1 MAKSQAVN
9 LPGDAK
15 LAHKNS
21 EPTDQI
27 EAELKRAMTEHFAL
41 TFIVKNRA
49 GDIWSTTISS
59 SSLVSDLEDQVREE
73 AQLPPDSIVRLI
85 HQGKILDSERT
96 VASYN
101 LPDGSVLY
109 FSVGKRPPE
118 PVKAAARVQ
127 PEDFKSRLIK
137 QVAEMIKTNPEA
149 YIDMLKMNPAFQ
161 DTLER
166 NPVLQHALNDS
177 ELLQQQVDLASEIS
191 TDAVA
196 RNLDSMLAHV
206 EALPGGFRAL
216 TRTVNEIQDPL
227 LDGLMDNLFNVPV
240 KTNLGERPNKPCENP
255 LPNIGGADIMVL
267 YMQSQFVQVRQ
278 AIKGSLDVL
287 RERGVDLVSLPGMEE
302 LKELLEM
309 SDDDVRARAASIG
322 KPRFAVQLRQME
334 ESGFSDREANLREL
348 EATGGNVGLAI
359 ARLRK

>member
-118 PVKAAARVQ
+118 PVKAAAPVQ

-137 QVAEMIKTNPEA
+137 QVADEGMTMVIVTHEMGFAREVGTRILFMAEGKVLEQAPPEEFFGNP
-149 YIDMLKMNPAFQ
+149 
-161 DTLER
+161 
-166 NPVLQHALNDS
+166 QHP
-177 ELLQQQVDLASEIS
+177 
-191 TDAVA
+191 
-196 RNLDSMLAHV
+196 R
-206 EALPGGFRAL
+206 
-216 TRTVNEIQDPL
+216 
-227 LDGLMDNLFNVPV
+227 
-240 KTNLGERPNKPCENP
+240 
-255 LPNIGGADIMVL
+255 
-267 YMQSQFVQVRQ
+267 
-278 AIKGSLDVL
+278 L
-287 RERGVDLVSLPGMEE
+287 RE
-302 LKELLEM
+302 
-309 SDDDVRARAASIG
+309 
-322 KPRFAVQLRQME
+322 F
-334 ESGFSDREANLREL
+334 
-348 EATGGNVGLAI
+348 LAKV
-359 ARLRK
+359 L